1 MRNKILSYLLWWIL
15 VVLSRFMIGVE
26 NVQADCDC
34 PEGDTGCR
42 QACHYE
48 SQEYKDYIDWN
59 RWWQQWW
66 GGWWTTGAGWTN
78 TQKECPNWCCGIK
91 LNTNFPIIWN
101 CIWDKESENPT
112 NAFPTMIWA
121 ITKIV
126 MSLIF
131 VVCFILIIISGIMWA
146 SDNPSWAKNL
156 LKKVAVTILILWLS
170 GVILKLINP
179 NFFS

>member
-1 MRNKILSYLLWWIL
+1 MDNCAQQQQQQQQQTK
-15 VVLSRFMIGVE
+15 
-26 NVQADCDC
+26 
-34 PEGDTGCR
+34 
-42 QACHYE
+42 
-48 SQEYKDYIDWN
+48 QECKD
-59 RWWQQWW
+59 
-66 GGWWTTGAGWTN
+66 
-78 TQKECPNWCCGIK
+78 WCCGIK

-131 VVCFILIIISGIMWA
+131 VVCFIFIIISGIMWA

-170 GVILKLINP
+170 GVILRLINP